1 MNIEINHP
9 SIHEAMSKVMA
20 EIKGVPK
27 AGWNPSQKFAFRS
40 IDDTVEVVHN
50 ALVKH
55 SVTMVPN
62 VINVERSAY
71 TTTKGSSM
79 TSTVVTVEFTFYAQ
93 DGSCVTATM
102 VGESADAGDKSVSK
116 ACSMA
121 LKYALFQTFMIP
133 TGDSDPDSETAP
145 ARSDLIDV
153 ATAKK
158 ILVGAMDGDVEAA
171 KAAWGDRTEAISQIE
186 LDDIINKN
194 N

>member
-1 MNIEINHP
+1 MSN
-9 SIHEAMSKVMA
+9 IHEAMSKVMA
-20 EIKGVPK
+20 DIKGVPK

-55 SVTMVPN
+55 GVTMVPN
-62 VINVERSAY
+62 VINTERSTY
-71 TTTKGSSM
+71 QTQKGSTM
-79 TSTVVTVEFTFYAQ
+79 TSTLVTVEFTFFAD

-133 TGDSDPDSETAP
+133 TGDSDPDSEVAP
-145 ARSDLIDV
+145 ARADLIDV
-153 ATAKK
+153 ASAKK
-158 ILVGAMDGDVEAA
+158 ILLASLDGDVESA
-171 KAAWGDRTEAISQIE
+171 KTAWGDRVEAISQSE
-186 LDDIINKN
+186 LDAIIQKAAG
-194 N
+194 

>member
-1 MNIEINHP
+1 MSN
-9 SIHEAMSKVMA
+9 IHEAMSKVMA

-55 SVTMVPN
+55 GVTMVPN
-62 VINVERSAY
+62 VISADRSTYQTA
-71 TTTKGSSM
+71 KGSTM
-79 TSTVVTVEFTFYAQ
+79 TSTLVTVEFTFYAE

-133 TGDSDPDSETAP
+133 TGDSDPDSEVAP
-145 ARSDLIDV
+145 ARADLIDV
-153 ATAKK
+153 ASAKK
-158 ILVGAMDGDVEAA
+158 ILLASLDGDVESA
-171 KAAWGDRTEAISQIE
+171 KAAWGDRIEGVTQAE
-186 LDDIINKN
+186 LDLMIQKAGA
-194 N
+194 